1 MWEYSCFIYYI
12 RENLK
17 EGNTPEEAVD
27 LAVERCLKEEVLT
40 DVLRLHKKEV
50 VRMFLEEYDKE
61 LHERTLRRQGVE
73 EGLEKGLEKGLQD
86 GLEKGH
92 KEINELIKDL
102 FNDNRQEE
110 LLLSLDDK
118 ELQEKLL
125 KEYGIKE

>member
-1 MWEYSCFIYYI
+1 
-12 RENLK
+12 
-17 EGNTPEEAVD
+17 
-27 LAVERCLKEEVLT
+27 
-40 DVLRLHKKEV
+40 
-50 VRMFLEEYDKE
+50 MFLEEYDKE
-61 LHERTLRRQGVE
+61 LHERTLRREGVE
-73 EGLEKGLEKGLQD
+73 EGLEKGLQD

-92 KEINELIKDL
+92 KEINELIKAL